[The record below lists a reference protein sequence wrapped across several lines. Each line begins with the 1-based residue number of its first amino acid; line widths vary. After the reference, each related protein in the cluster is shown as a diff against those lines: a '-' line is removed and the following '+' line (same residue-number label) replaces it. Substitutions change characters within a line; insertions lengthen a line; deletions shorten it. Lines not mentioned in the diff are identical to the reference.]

1 MLDICQIE
9 ELYVSF
15 RQDGFDRKWL
25 NFEGLENYF
34 SKVNFEKEQIGSS
47 YLGLPIY
54 KMSFGTGEKR
64 ALIWSQMHGN
74 ESSGTRA
81 MFDVLNFLQTN
92 HSVAE
97 TILKEITFDFI
108 PMLNPDGANIN
119 TRRNAIGID
128 PNRDFLVKQS
138 TELNVLLNHI
148 EKSKYDIFFN
158 LHDQRTIFNV
168 GQTKEPATL
177 SFLAPSYNLEETVN
191 EVRQKTMGI
200 IQAMNNDLQQIIPG
214 KIGRYTSEFYPMSTG
229 DNFTKMGYP
238 CVLFEA
244 GHYPNDYQ
252 RNETR
257 KYNALALI
265 SGLYAIATKEDF
277 AFDEYE
283 TIPQNGQKFLD
294 VVIKNVQ
301 IKNGEN
307 SAIVDLGIYYDDIY
321 DSTSN
326 DVLEKGSILEIGDL
340 RKFFG
345 HLEIDAENAL
355 FKSEVNS
362 FPVLGAEATFKIGNF
377 QFINGRLTNN

>member
-1 MLDICQIE
+1 MLDIRQIE
-9 ELYVSF
+9 ELYLSF
-15 RQDGFDRKWL
+15 RQEGFDRKWL

-34 SKVNFEKEQIGSS
+34 SRVNFEKEQIGSS

-64 ALIWSQMHGN
+64 VLIWSQMHGN

-148 EKSKYDIFFN
+148 EKSKYDILFN

-200 IQAMNNDLQQIIPG
+200 IQAMNNDLQQVIPG

-244 GHYPNDYQ
+244 GHYPDDYQ

-321 DSTSN
+321 DSVSN
-326 DVLEKGSILEIGDL
+326 NVLEKGSILEIGDL

-355 FKSEVNS
+355 FESEVNS